1 MLLAFSGMVVSVV
14 GSLCISFAAL
24 TSDDLL
30 KEDIYRR
37 AIPLQGQIC
46 HNGTDPHSHDIH
58 VRQTPNKLGIVMI
71 FLGLF
76 LAGFGNTIFRS
87 LSISYLDDNV
97 TRQFSPVVLSL
108 SMVVRFCGPIMGLT
122 LAATCLKVYL
132 YPR

>member
-1 MLLAFSGMVVSVV
+1 MVVSVV
-14 GSLCISFAAL
+14 GSLFISFAAL
-24 TSDDLL
+24 TSNDPLE
-30 KEDIYRR
+30 KEDFYTQ
-37 AIPLQGQIC
+37 AVPLQGQIC

-108 SMVVRFCGPIMGLT
+108 SMIVRFCAPILGLT
-122 LAATCLKVYL
+122 LAATCLKVYI
-132 YPR
+132 YPRYLH

>member
-1 MLLAFSGMVVSVV
+1 MVVSVV
-14 GSLCISFAAL
+14 GSLLISFAAL
-24 TSDDLL
+24 TSNDPLEEDDFFTQ
-30 KEDIYRR
+30 
-37 AIPLQGQIC
+37 AAPLQGQIC
-46 HNGTDPHSHDIH
+46 HNGTNPHSHNIH
-58 VRQTPNKLGIVMI
+58 ARQAPNKLGIVMI

-97 TRQFSPVVLSL
+97 TREFSPVVLSL
-108 SMVVRFCGPIMGLT
+108 SMVVRFCAPILGLT